1 MFVYLIWC
9 LISIMSTF
17 YIIEGDKNKQNTCE
31 LVKNVAQIEIS
42 AHTTLTI
49 HIQSLLTT
57 IFTLF
62 IYYYIH
68 ISKFDIMVNRR
79 YFKSFTCLHP
89 SMKRRHVC
97 FSVTKFNLKHIYH
110 GTMNWQK
117 KCFLCGYS
125 VCDVFFST
133 TISTI
138 AIFFYLVLL
147 GFLANFRLKTT
158 CRLFGSHRRHF
169 IFSNLLLL
177 QTIAFLI
184 LFFYIYFIVPC
195 LVFLSPVLSFSL
207 SIFLVSLYV
216 CVVVPFRYPNL
227 VNSRFTRAVQPN
239 YLRCFHWISKG
250 IFD

>member
-1 MFVYLIWC
+1 MFTSINETTARLLLGHQIQFEAHLPWNDELTEKMFFIRIFCVWC
-9 LISIMSTF
+9 
-17 YIIEGDKNKQNTCE
+17 
-31 LVKNVAQIEIS
+31 
-42 AHTTLTI
+42 
-49 HIQSLLTT
+49 
-57 IFTLF
+57 
-62 IYYYIH
+62 
-68 ISKFDIMVNRR
+68 
-79 YFKSFTCLHP
+79 
-89 SMKRRHVC
+89 
-97 FSVTKFNLKHIYH
+97 
-110 GTMNWQK
+110 
-117 KCFLCGYS
+117 
-125 VCDVFFST
+125 VFFDDNFYNSD
-133 TISTI
+133 
-138 AIFFYLVLL
+138 FFFNLVLL